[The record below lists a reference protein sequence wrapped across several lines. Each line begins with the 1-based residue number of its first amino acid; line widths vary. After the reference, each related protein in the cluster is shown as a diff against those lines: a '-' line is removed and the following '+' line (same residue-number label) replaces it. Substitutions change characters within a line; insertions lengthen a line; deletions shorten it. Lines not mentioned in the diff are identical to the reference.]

1 MAELLCLYKDVHSS
15 FLITFRPNLWTIYDP
30 PKHSR
35 NNETQWV
42 VYNCFL
48 QSFRESDDY
57 IIPLSV
63 GDEEFYNVIL
73 SKKKKNC
80 EGVVV
85 EVSQEKNLGG
95 SRKMILSKGVSIQV
109 NWFCFHLIVES
120 RTFRLLFILY
130 FCLMLQCL

>member
-1 MAELLCLYKDVHSS
+1 MAELLCLYEDVHSS
-15 FLITFRPNLWTIYDP
+15 FLITFRPNLWAIYDP

-63 GDEEFYNVIL
+63 GDEEFYNVTL
-73 SKKKKNC
+73 SKKKK
-80 EGVVV
+80 
-85 EVSQEKNLGG
+85 
-95 SRKMILSKGVSIQV
+95 
-109 NWFCFHLIVES
+109 IVRELWWKFPKK
-120 RTFRLLFILY
+120 RT
-130 FCLMLQCL
+130 QAGAGK